1 MALELDLRKAHSS
14 RTHGDI
20 VAVLT
25 WVNDARALVLI
36 PAYRRDAGWYILEES
51 ASYLWNINALD
62 RAERDAA
69 LEHGKQQSGIA
80 CQMLGIEPTTRN
92 RARIINIVTDVLP
105 DLLRMPSA
113 PEAEFVKAAL
123 GEMKLMA
130 DGKAIAGQDF
140 HLQKTGVTY
149 A

>member
-14 RTHGDI
+14 RVHGDI

-36 PAYRRDAGWYILEES
+36 PALRKDAGWFIVEES
-51 ASYLWNINALD
+51 AAYLWNINAVE
-62 RAERDAA
+62 RAAA
-69 LEHGKQQSGIA
+69 LDHAKAKSDIA
-80 CQMLGIEPTTRN
+80 CQILGIEPTVRN
-92 RARIINIVTDVLP
+92 RARVINIVTDVLP

-113 PEAEFVKAAL
+113 PEAEFIKAAV

-130 DGKAIAGQDF
+130 DGRQIAGQDIR
-140 HLQKTGVTY
+140 LQKEGATY

>member
-14 RTHGDI
+14 RVHGDI

-36 PAYRRDAGWYILEES
+36 PAIRKDAGWFIVEET
-51 ASYLWNINALD
+51 ASYLWNINAVD
-62 RAERDAA
+62 SDERAAA
-69 LEHGKQQSGIA
+69 LEHAKIKSAIA
-80 CQMLGIEPTTRN
+80 CEVLGIEPTVRN

-105 DLLRMPSA
+105 DLVRMPSA
-113 PEAEFVKAAL
+113 PEAEFIKAAI

-130 DGKAIAGQDF
+130 DGRQIAGQDIR
-140 HLQKTGVTY
+140 LEQEGATY